1 MSLASFRFVIITKKL
16 VHIIISLSSHTS
28 SRFISRKKCNASWIL
43 ITSAATPPQPSQHD
57 NSLHCHHVAVA
68 VNHQKRCVS
77 DMLCVCV
84 RHIFPIF
91 VNFSFAFVMKLGYVH
106 AFLSP
111 PPNESSHSTCCIPKR
126 IRFLHACG
134 WSAGASRR
142 VSVCQAADSESLAV
156 SASGLTTIVF
166 PQILEIGCWLVGRG
180 VNKRFPILNEWAA
193 RHCLSFRAFDFLA
206 CRNRSHRNN
215 SHLLPA
221 MMGNVCC
228 LTMSEPLPGESI
240 LGNYVSVSLI
250 CWKD

>member
-142 VSVCQAADSESLAV
+142 VSVCQAADSESFAIARVVWRQSYSRRSLKLA
-156 SASGLTTIVF
+156 AG
-166 PQILEIGCWLVGRG
+166 W
-180 VNKRFPILNEWAA
+180 
-193 RHCLSFRAFDFLA
+193 
-206 CRNRSHRNN
+206 
-215 SHLLPA
+215 
-221 MMGNVCC
+221 
-228 LTMSEPLPGESI
+228 
-240 LGNYVSVSLI
+240 
-250 CWKD
+250 

>member
-1 MSLASFRFVIITKKL
+1 MCTPFSPLLPMSHPLQLAVIRNEYDFFMR
-16 VHIIISLSSHTS
+16 V
-28 SRFISRKKCNASWIL
+28 AD
-43 ITSAATPPQPSQHD
+43 QPE
-57 NSLHCHHVAVA
+57 HHVA
-68 VNHQKRCVS
+68 C
-77 DMLCVCV
+77 L
-84 RHIFPIF
+84 
-91 VNFSFAFVMKLGYVH
+91 FAK
-106 AFLSP
+106 P
-111 PPNESSHSTCCIPKR
+111 R
-126 IRFLHACG
+126 IQNRWQLN
-134 WSAGASRR
+134 
-142 VSVCQAADSESLAV
+142 VV

-228 LTMSEPLPGESI
+228 LTMSEPLPGETI

-250 CWKD
+250 C